1 MDIKIFELEKLYIR
15 ALNDIIEVK
24 VKKKNN
30 KELNDKIKEFKKHK
44 FINFFRQKFYEKK
57 LVAYENNI
65 NKENIYYINFFQN
78 IIKKVSDNK
87 FIEDNRKTNDFK
99 ISEILFLRE
108 ISTTNKTIETLILI
122 FNLYYPEYANLKLY
136 QRLSLSSNFMKLY
149 FCIEDF
155 LKYGILLK

>member
-24 VKKKNN
+24 VKKNN

-44 FINFFRQKFYEKK
+44 SINFFRQKFYEKK

-78 IIKKVSDNK
+78 VIKKVSDNK

-99 ISEILFLRE
+99 ISESLFLRE
-108 ISTTNKTIETLILI
+108 ISTTNKTIETIILI

>member
-1 MDIKIFELEKLYIR
+1 MDIKTFELEKLYIR
-15 ALNDIIEVK
+15 ALNDIVEVK
-24 VKKKNN
+24 IKNNN
-30 KELNDKIKEFKKHK
+30 KELNDKIKEFKKNK
-44 FINFFRQKFYEKK
+44 SINFFRKKFYEKK
-57 LVAYENNI
+57 LAAYEDNI

-99 ISEILFLRE
+99 ISESLFLRE
-108 ISTTNKTIETLILI
+108 ISTTNKTIETIILI

-155 LKYGILLK
+155 LKYGVLLK

>member
-1 MDIKIFELEKLYIR
+1 M
-15 ALNDIIEVK
+15 
-24 VKKKNN
+24 
-30 KELNDKIKEFKKHK
+30 
-44 FINFFRQKFYEKK
+44 
-57 LVAYENNI
+57 VAYENNI

-78 IIKKVSDNK
+78 ITKKVSDNK

-99 ISEILFLRE
+99 ISESLFLRE
-108 ISTTNKTIETLILI
+108 ISTTNKTIETIILI